1 MKNFL
6 GKNLEAQTINNDKNR
21 QTGLHQ
27 AKKLLCSKR
36 NNKEETNRLGEG
48 ICKLHIQQRLT
59 LRLYKELKKFNTK
72 ESC

>member
-6 GKNLEAQTINNDKNR
+6 GKNIEAQAINNDKNR

-27 AKKLLCSKR
+27 AKKLLCSKG
-36 NNKEETNRLGEG
+36 NNKEETDRLGEG
-48 ICKLHIQQRLT
+48 ICKLHIQQRLI